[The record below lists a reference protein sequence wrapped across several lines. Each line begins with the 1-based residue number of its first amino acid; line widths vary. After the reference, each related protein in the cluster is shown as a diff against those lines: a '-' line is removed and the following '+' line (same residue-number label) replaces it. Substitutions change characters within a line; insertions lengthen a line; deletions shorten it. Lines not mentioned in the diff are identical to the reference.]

1 MFDSKDT
8 AVDTARANWIEAV
21 KAANAKLADL
31 PDLPPKVADLPDL
44 PPKAAD
50 LPDLPPK
57 AAEDTLDAAQL
68 AERLVGLKE
77 AASFEVEVSADLPA

>member
-1 MFDSKDT
+1 MFDSNDSV
-8 AVDTARANWIEAV
+8 VDTV
-21 KAANAKLADL
+21 KTTIVDL

-57 AAEDTLDAAQL
+57 ASEDTLDAAQL
-68 AERLVGLKE
+68 AERLAGLKE